1 MMKRFGLIKSTKK
14 LWAGVMFLTLV
25 TAGFGFNK
33 VGTTAAP
40 FLKIELG
47 ARPVAMGGSFV
58 ALANDPSGIYYNPA
72 GIAELNKIY
81 VTGGH
86 TVWFADLDY
95 NYATFVLPTR
105 RINFGIWSSFLSSD
119 DIEITTIENPEGTDQ
134 YYKYIDGLLGFTI
147 SAFLSDRLS
156 VGLSGKYIQQT
167 LYNESASTFAL
178 DVGSILRTPFRG
190 LRLGMCMVNYGGRMQ
205 LSGNDL
211 IVQTDPWPDYQ
222 GNPDVE
228 ARLTTESFPLPL
240 AFKLG
245 IAFDVIGEDEAF
257 FRNENHRITIAVDG
271 IHPNDGEEKLH
282 IGCEYGLFE
291 MLFLRGGYKVNYDTQ
306 KFTAG
311 AGMKVAIGTRDIL
324 VDYAYVDMDV
334 LDATHRISV
343 TIGF

>member
-1 MMKRFGLIKSTKK
+1 MKRFERSIMKKGLWS
-14 LWAGVMFLTLV
+14 GLV
-25 TAGFGFNK
+25 LLSLVAFGFCFNK

-47 ARPVAMGGSFV
+47 ARPVSMGGSFV

-72 GIAELNKIY
+72 GIAELNKVY

-95 NYATFVLPTR
+95 NYATFILPTR
-105 RINFGIWSSFLSSD
+105 RINFSLWGSFLTSD
-119 DIEITTIENPEGTDQ
+119 DIEITTIERPEGTKQ
-134 YYKYIDGLLGFTI
+134 YYNYIDGLLGFTV

-156 VGLSGKYIQQT
+156 IGLSGKYIQQT

-178 DVGSILRTPFRG
+178 DVGSILRTPFKG
-190 LRLGMCMVNYGGRMQ
+190 LRLGMCLVNYGGRMQ

-211 IVQTDPWPDYQ
+211 IVQTDPWPDYE

-245 IAFDVIGEDEAF
+245 IAFDLVGKEESFIANKD
-257 FRNENHRITIAVDG
+257 HRFTIAVDG
-271 IHPNDGEEKLH
+271 IHPNDGEEKLL
-282 IGCEYGLFE
+282 IGCEYGLFNT
-291 MLFLRGGYKVNYDTQ
+291 LFLRGGYKHNYDTQ

-311 AGMKVAIGTRDIL
+311 AGVKVDIGTREIS
-324 VDYAYVDMDV
+324 VDYAYVDMDI
-334 LDATHRISV
+334 LDSTHRIFI